1 MAGPYGGGGGG
12 GGGGGEV
19 RCVSLEWDFRQGLLI
34 KTPPVPCLQAL
45 RKEKSRNAARSRR
58 GKENLELYELAKM
71 LPLPGAITSQL
82 DKASVVR
89 LTITYLRMRDF
100 AAHGDPPW
108 RLRAEGPAG
117 KGAPGRQSAA
127 ALFEQHLGG
136 HILQSLDGF
145 VFALNQEGKFLY
157 ISETVSIYLGLSQV
171 ELTGS
176 SVFDY
181 VHPGDHSEVLEQLGL
196 GSSPLPRP
204 LGPPSSGSTS
214 SSSSLPEASEAEPGL
229 PAPVPP
235 SALERSFFIR
245 MKSTLTKRG
254 LHVKASGYKV
264 IHVTGRLRPRLPSF
278 SLSRLA
284 LGRVLGLVALGHTL
298 PPSTLSEVRIDCHM
312 FVLRVHLD
320 LQIVYCESRVS
331 DYMDLGP
338 SELVGRSCYQF
349 IHGED
354 VAGIRRSHLD
364 WLDKGQVVTGYYRW
378 LQKAGGFVWLQ
389 TCATISS
396 SAKDPG
402 ERHGVW
408 VNYVLSHPEGRHTAL
423 DVFQLPGTGAP
434 ADPSDSESDTQGTSA
449 HWVSTSA
456 LGIVEKG
463 AGYSKR
469 RRDVKQEADH
479 GPRGSED
486 SDSSSPSSSPSP
498 SCRPR
503 PQQGHVNGRQ
513 GPGRPCPS
521 EFASVIRARGVKAE
535 AGLWGYG
542 PARPLFAPEAVLTL
556 PAPDGG
562 DKGEPFLPASARD
575 PDPPSSSGDRPAAPF
590 PAPLL
595 CPGYLPLVRPLEV
608 RAATPRLYATSTIR
622 YAPAEMGLAL
632 PPTVLPAAML
642 PARALNLVELG
653 SGEGKGPM
661 GLVYQRLQRLGGAF
675 GPGTADSLFS
685 TLPFS
690 GVGAGPHRKED

>member
-1 MAGPYGGGGGG
+1 AVGGSGRAVDPSTRLSG
-12 GGGGGEV
+12 
-19 RCVSLEWDFRQGLLI
+19 F
-34 KTPPVPCLQAL
+34 
-45 RKEKSRNAARSRR
+45 
-58 GKENLELYELAKM
+58 
-71 LPLPGAITSQL
+71 
-82 DKASVVR
+82 SV
-89 LTITYLRMRDF
+89 
-100 AAHGDPPW
+100 
-108 RLRAEGPAG
+108 
-117 KGAPGRQSAA
+117 
-127 ALFEQHLGG
+127 HL
-136 HILQSLDGF
+136 LQSLDGF

-214 SSSSLPEASEAEPGL
+214 SSSSLPEASESPH
-229 PAPVPP
+229 P
-235 SALERSFFIR
+235 
-245 MKSTLTKRG
+245 
-254 LHVKASGYKV
+254 
-264 IHVTGRLRPRLPSF
+264 
-278 SLSRLA
+278 A
-284 LGRVLGLVALGHTL
+284 LGDGRE
-298 PPSTLSEVRIDCHM
+298 S
-312 FVLRVHLD
+312 
-320 LQIVYCESRVS
+320 QIGGQERVS

-434 ADPSDSESDTQGTSA
+434 ADPSDSESDTQ
-449 HWVSTSA
+449 A
-456 LGIVEKG
+456 LAAAAAAAGPPRFPPQPEP
-463 AGYSKR
+463 GYSKR

-513 GPGRPCPS
+513 
-521 EFASVIRARGVKAE
+521 
-535 AGLWGYG
+535 
-542 PARPLFAPEAVLTL
+542 
-556 PAPDGG
+556 
-562 DKGEPFLPASARD
+562 
-575 PDPPSSSGDRPAAPF
+575 
-590 PAPLL
+590 
-595 CPGYLPLVRPLEV
+595 
-608 RAATPRLYATSTIR
+608 
-622 YAPAEMGLAL
+622 
-632 PPTVLPAAML
+632 
-642 PARALNLVELG
+642 
-653 SGEGKGPM
+653 
-661 GLVYQRLQRLGGAF
+661 
-675 GPGTADSLFS
+675 
-685 TLPFS
+685 
-690 GVGAGPHRKED
+690 